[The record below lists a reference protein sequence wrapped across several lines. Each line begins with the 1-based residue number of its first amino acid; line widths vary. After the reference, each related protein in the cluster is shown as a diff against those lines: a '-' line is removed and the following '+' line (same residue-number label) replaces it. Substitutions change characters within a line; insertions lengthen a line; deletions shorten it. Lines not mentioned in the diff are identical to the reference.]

1 MKIRELRE
9 FTRESL
15 KYHQKT
21 AWFMAFSCPAVWLIM
36 KLIPDSMA
44 AALIMQKKALPA
56 EIFFSR
62 DSFWTIFLLLWNLLE
77 FCILV
82 PMLCSV
88 GGWFSERL
96 GFSGKRYRQGKFL
109 LKSLWFFGKIQII
122 RFLMLMPFV
131 LACVLISQTFQKC
144 VFAEDAGIWLF
155 LTVQCIA
162 AAFWTGIYYL
172 RFCVN
177 LTAVPFLFLE
187 NPEISALKAVRLS
200 GKILDGQFRKLFLIL
215 CTGGTLP
222 RTVTML
228 ILYLQIRIRE
238 YLQEVSRKSLT
249 FS

>member
-62 DSFWTIFLLLWNLLE
+62 NIFWTTFLIFWNLLE
-77 FCILV
+77 FCILI

-88 GGWFSERL
+88 GNWFSEQL
-96 GFSGKRYRQGKFL
+96 GFSRRRYRKFRI
-109 LKSLWFFGKIQII
+109 KSLWFFGKIQFI
-122 RFLMLMPFV
+122 RFVVLMPFV
-131 LACVLISQTFQKC
+131 LACVLSSQTFQKC
-144 VFAEDAGIWLF
+144 AFAEDAGIWLF

-172 RFCVN
+172 RFCIN
-177 LTAVPFLFLE
+177 LLAVPVLFLE
-187 NPEISALKAVRLS
+187 NPEIPALKAVKLS
-200 GKILDGQFRKLFLIL
+200 GKILDGQFRKIFLIL
-215 CTGGTLP
+215 CAGGTLP
-222 RTVTML
+222 RTLTML

-238 YLQEVSRKSLT
+238 YFQEYPQKA
-249 FS
+249 